1 MHYNEVEV
9 EAIKLGVGGIERVK
23 KNSKDILIRSVV
35 WLVEKYDL
43 TSDIQY
49 LQKAIWHIYAY
60 LELGYP
66 YESGEDVF
74 NEVLQKSGQ
83 DKEEL
88 FPARKWLYRP
98 VILKRSNINQLLG
111 KWNPRLQSMK
121 IKEAVED
128 IINHVEVG
136 KKGKYLYH
144 CGKIIRESEDET
156 LWEKTF
162 ELYVYED
169 EVILRDINKNR
180 YYLLKQEET
189 HGTDRGYRR

>member
-169 EVILRDINKNR
+169 EAILRDINKNR